1 MRSETGP
8 AGVRRLVPSLEVPT
22 FLVVGGAGYVV
33 DVFTFNLLRDQTALA
48 DYHPTVS
55 KVLAVAA
62 AMVVTYL
69 GNRMLTWR
77 DRNSPDRGRQVALF
91 VVFNV
96 IGLAI
101 SLAALVVSHDLL
113 GLTSRLADNISA
125 NVIGLGL
132 GTAFRYWSYR
142 RFVFTGPADN
152 LESTPQ
158 VTSHTSTSEPAAPPP
173 LVWDEPLDVRVV
185 AGRGCAGHDLA
196 PNDVE
201 PLRDPRPKPTFDR
214 VPAART

>member
-1 MRSETGP
+1 MQSETGP
-8 AGVRRLVPSLEVPT
+8 AGARRLLPRLEVPT
-22 FLVVGGAGYVV
+22 FLMVGGAGYVV
-33 DVFTFNLLRDQTALA
+33 DVLTFNVLQDQTALA

-55 KVLAVAA
+55 KILAVAA

-77 DRNSPDRGRQVALF
+77 DRNSPHRARQVALF
-91 VVFNV
+91 VAFNV

-101 SLAALVVSHDLL
+101 SLAALVISHDLL

-142 RFVFTGPADN
+142 RFVFTGPAEN
-152 LESTPQ
+152 LGSTGQ
-158 VTSHTSTSEPAAPPP
+158 ATSHISTSDPAAQPR
-173 LVWDEPLDVRVV
+173 LVWAEPPNGHIP
-185 AGRGCAGHDLA
+185 AGRVGADPDAAPTDAGL
-196 PNDVE
+196 P
-201 PLRDPRPKPTFDR
+201 RDPRHDPTFDR
-214 VPAART
+214 MPART

>member
-1 MRSETGP
+1 MQSE
-8 AGVRRLVPSLEVPT
+8 AGTARARRLLPSLEVPT
-22 FLVVGGAGYVV
+22 FLLVGGAGYVV
-33 DVFTFNLLRDQTALA
+33 DVVTFNVLRDQTALA

-69 GNRMLTWR
+69 GNYMLTWR
-77 DRNSPDRGRQVALF
+77 DRNSAHRGRQVALF
-91 VVFNV
+91 VAFNV

-101 SLAALVVSHDLL
+101 SLAALIVSHDVL

-142 RFVFTGPADN
+142 RFVFTD
-152 LESTPQ
+152 
-158 VTSHTSTSEPAAPPP
+158 
-173 LVWDEPLDVRVV
+173 
-185 AGRGCAGHDLA
+185 AGSPRA
-196 PNDVE
+196 VE
-201 PLRDPRPKPTFDR
+201 PDPTLEQL
-214 VPAART
+214 PAARV

>member
-1 MRSETGP
+1 MASAEPG
-8 AGVRRLVPSLEVPT
+8 VPT

-33 DVFTFNLLRDQTALA
+33 DVLTFNLLRDQTALA

-55 KVLAVAA
+55 KVVAVAA

-77 DRNSPDRGRQVALF
+77 NRNSPDRARQVALF
-91 VVFNV
+91 VTFNV
-96 IGLAI
+96 IGLGI

-142 RFVFTGPADN
+142 RFVFMAPDVADGALEVGPPR
-152 LESTPQ
+152 S
-158 VTSHTSTSEPAAPPP
+158 
-173 LVWDEPLDVRVV
+173 
-185 AGRGCAGHDLA
+185 AGRH
-196 PNDVE
+196 
-201 PLRDPRPKPTFDR
+201 PTVDQ
-214 VPAART
+214 VPAVRT

>member
-1 MRSETGP
+1 M
-8 AGVRRLVPSLEVPT
+8 
-22 FLVVGGAGYVV
+22 
-33 DVFTFNLLRDQTALA
+33 FNLLRDQAALA
-48 DYHPTVS
+48 AYHPTVS
-55 KVLAVAA
+55 KVFAVAT

-77 DRNSPDRGRQVALF
+77 ERSHPDRGRQVALF

-96 IGLAI
+96 IGLGI

-142 RFVFTGPADN
+142 RFVFTATDVCDPALDVGPPRD
-152 LESTPQ
+152 
-158 VTSHTSTSEPAAPPP
+158 AAP
-173 LVWDEPLDVRVV
+173 
-185 AGRGCAGHDLA
+185 H
-196 PNDVE
+196 
-201 PLRDPRPKPTFDR
+201 PTFDPI
-214 VPAART
+214 PAARA